1 MLKGC
6 EFMIEKENEY
16 RAALYCRLSSDDAYL
31 GESGSIQTQRTLLIQ
46 YCKENSIPVY
56 DVYVDDGF
64 SGTNFER
71 PNFKRMLTDLEKHK
85 ANLVI
90 VKDLSRF
97 GREYAQMGMYIE
109 NDFEDWN
116 IRFIAIGENIDT
128 LNGTDGILM
137 PITNVINSQYAKECS
152 RKTKQAHRALAKEGK
167 FIGSRAPFGYMK
179 DPNDRH
185 HLIVDTEA
193 AEIVK
198 SIFKMFCDGIG
209 YVRMTKILREKK
221 VLNPQ
226 AYFNKNNPDYYKSDY
241 WRQDFDWH
249 ATSIRAILNNPV
261 YLGQTTFGR
270 TKVKGRTKKKK
281 VAVDESEWIVV
292 KNTHEPII
300 DKGTWDLVHDI
311 MKNRRR
317 ETKRGEVQMFAGL
330 VKCSGCD
337 SSLNVSY
344 NSKKQKFT
352 GFSCWVYKNYGKER
366 CTSHA
371 IGYQTLYNIVLE
383 DIRRQA
389 ECVADSREKYIK
401 LLENR
406 MDEKAELDIKKSKS
420 ELKKVE
426 KRLVQIDKVLNKLYE
441 DRTLEKIREERYLS
455 MSATYESEYN
465 ELKSKQ
471 SDLEEQISQ
480 TETAEYNAKLF
491 TDLIEKYINITELNA
506 RILNELIEKIVVH
519 EKEIINGE
527 KYQTVEIYYRF
538 VGLMI

>member
-1 MLKGC
+1 MLKGSV
-6 EFMIEKENEY
+6 FMIEKENEY

-31 GESGSIQTQRTLLIQ
+31 GESGSIQTQKALLTQ
-46 YCKENSIPVY
+46 YCRENNIPIY
-56 DVYVDDGF
+56 DTYADDGF

-71 PNFKRMLTDLEKHK
+71 PDFKRMLGDLEKHK
-85 ANLVI
+85 ANVVI

-116 IRFIAIGENIDT
+116 IRFISIGENIDT

-137 PITNVINSQYAKECS
+137 PITNVINSHYAKECS
-152 RKTKQAHRALAKEGK
+152 RKTNQAHRALAKEGK
-167 FIGSRAPFGYMK
+167 FIGSRAPFGYIK

-185 HLIVDTEA
+185 HLIVDEEA
-193 AEIVK
+193 AAVVK
-198 SIFKMFCDGIG
+198 DIFKMFCNGIG
-209 YVRMTKILREKK
+209 YGKMTKILRERR

-249 ATSIRAILNNPV
+249 VTSIRALLNNPV

-270 TKVKGRTKKKK
+270 TKVKGRVKKTK
-281 VAVDESEWIVV
+281 VATDESEWIVV
-292 KNTHEPII
+292 ENTHEALV
-300 DKGTWDLVHDI
+300 DKATWDLVHNI

-317 ETKRGEVQMFAGL
+317 QTKRGETQMFAGL
-330 VKCSGCD
+330 IKCSSCG
-337 SSLNVSY
+337 SALNVSY
-344 NSKKQKFT
+344 NYKTQKYT

-371 IGYQTLYNIVLE
+371 IGYKTLYNIVLE

-389 ECVADSREKYIK
+389 EHIK
-401 LLENR
+401 NSK
-406 MDEKAELDIKKSKS
+406 MDYLAKLQNKLVDRSAQEMKQIKAELKKA
-420 ELKKVE
+420 E
-426 KRLVQIDKVLNKLYE
+426 KRLAQLDKIMSKLYE
-441 DRTLEKIREERYLS
+441 DVALEKITEERYVS
-455 MSATYESEYN
+455 MNSNYENEFN
-465 ELKSKQ
+465 ELTERVKQ
-471 SDLEEQISQ
+471 LKTEI
-480 TETAEYNAKLF
+480 ETADQSYVNALSF
-491 TDLIEKYINITELNA
+491 VDIVEKYTDIQELNA

-527 KYQTVEIYYRF
+527 KYQTVEIYYKF
-538 VGLMI
+538 VGII

>member
-1 MLKGC
+1 
-6 EFMIEKENEY
+6 MIEKENEY

-31 GESGSIQTQRTLLIQ
+31 GESGSIQTQRALLTQ
-46 YCKENSIPVY
+46 YCKENNIPVY

-71 PNFKRMLTDLEKHK
+71 PDFKRMLVDLENHK

-116 IRFIAIGENIDT
+116 IRFISIGESIDT

-185 HLIVDTEA
+185 HLIIDEEA
-193 AEIVK
+193 AAVVQD
-198 SIFKMFCDGIG
+198 IFRMFCDGIG
-209 YVRMTKILREKK
+209 YVRMTKILREQK

-292 KNTHEPII
+292 ENTHEPLIEQE
-300 DKGTWDLVHDI
+300 TWDLVHDI

-330 VKCSGCD
+330 VKCADCGSA
-337 SSLNVSY
+337 LNVSY
-344 NSKKQKFT
+344 NSKKKKFT

-389 ECVADSREKYIK
+389 ECVADSREKYIEI
-401 LLENR
+401 LENR
-406 MDEKAELDIKKSKS
+406 MDEKAEQDIKKTKS
-420 ELKKVE
+420 ELKKVV
-426 KRLVQIDKVLNKLYE
+426 KRLAQLDKILNKLYE
-441 DRTLEKIREERYLS
+441 DRALEKISEERYLS
-455 MSATYESEYN
+455 MSSNYENEYN
-465 ELKSKQ
+465 ELKDEQ
-471 SDLEEQISQ
+471 TDLKEQIVQ
-480 TETAEYNAKLF
+480 TETAEYNAKIF

-519 EKEIINGE
+519 EKEIINDE
-527 KYQTVEIYYRF
+527 KYQIVEIYYKF

>member
-1 MLKGC
+1 
-6 EFMIEKENEY
+6 MIEKENEY

-31 GESGSIQTQRTLLIQ
+31 GESGSIQTQRALLTQ
-46 YCKENSIPVY
+46 YCKENNIPVY

-71 PNFKRMLTDLEKHK
+71 PDFKRMLIDLEKHK

-116 IRFIAIGENIDT
+116 IRFISIGENIDT

-152 RKTKQAHRALAKEGK
+152 RKTKQAHRALAKGGK

-185 HLIVDTEA
+185 HLIIDEEA
-193 AEIVK
+193 ATVVQD
-198 SIFKMFCDGIG
+198 IFRMFCDGIG
-209 YVRMTKILREKK
+209 YVRITKILREKK

-270 TKVKGRTKKKK
+270 TKVKGRAKKKK

-292 KNTHEPII
+292 ENTHEPLV
-300 DKGTWDLVHDI
+300 DKETWDLVNDI

-330 VKCSGCD
+330 VKCADCGSA
-337 SSLNVSY
+337 LNVSY

-389 ECVADSREKYIK
+389 ECVADSKEQYIK

-406 MDEKAELDIKKSKS
+406 MDEKAEQDIKKTKS

-426 KRLVQIDKVLNKLYE
+426 KRLAQIDKVVNKLYE
-441 DRTLEKIREERYLS
+441 DRALEKITEERYLS
-455 MSATYESEYN
+455 MSSNYENEYN
-465 ELKSKQ
+465 ELKNKQ
-471 SDLEEQISQ
+471 TILKERITQ
-480 TETAEYNAKLF
+480 TETAEYNAKIF

-519 EKEIINGE
+519 EKEIINGK
-527 KYQTVEIYYRF
+527 KYQTVEIYYKF

>member
-1 MLKGC
+1 
-6 EFMIEKENEY
+6 MIEKENEY

-31 GESGSIQTQRTLLIQ
+31 GESGSVQTQRALLTQ
-46 YCKENSIPVY
+46 YCKENNIPVY

-71 PNFKRMLTDLEKHK
+71 PDFKRMIVDLENHK

-116 IRFIAIGENIDT
+116 IRFISIGENIDT
-128 LNGTDGILM
+128 LNGTEGILM

-185 HLIVDTEA
+185 HLIIDEEA
-193 AEIVK
+193 AAVVQD
-198 SIFKMFCDGIG
+198 IFRMFCEGIG

-249 ATSIRAILNNPV
+249 ATSIRSILNNPV

-270 TKVKGRTKKKK
+270 TKVKGRAKRKK

-292 KNTHEPII
+292 ENTHEPLV
-300 DKGTWDLVHDI
+300 DQETWDLVHDI

-330 VKCSGCD
+330 VKCADCGSA
-337 SSLNVSY
+337 LNVSY

-389 ECVADSREKYIK
+389 ECVADSKEQYIE

-406 MDEKAELDIKKSKS
+406 MDEKAEQDIKKIKS

-426 KRLVQIDKVLNKLYE
+426 KRLAQIDKVFNKLYE
-441 DRTLEKIREERYLS
+441 DRALEKISEERYLS
-455 MSATYESEYN
+455 MSSNYENEYN
-465 ELKSKQ
+465 ELKDKQ
-471 SDLEEQISQ
+471 TILEEQITQ
-480 TETAEYNAKLF
+480 TETAEYNAKIF

-519 EKEIINGE
+519 EKEIINDE
-527 KYQTVEIYYRF
+527 KYQTVEIYYKF

>member
-31 GESGSIQTQRTLLIQ
+31 GESGSIQTQRALLTQ
-46 YCKENSIPVY
+46 YCKENNFPIF
-56 DVYVDDGF
+56 DVYVDDGY

-71 PNFKRMLTDLEKHK
+71 PDFKRMLVDLENHK
-85 ANLVI
+85 ANVVV

-116 IRFIAIGENIDT
+116 IRFISIGESIDT

-167 FIGSRAPFGYMK
+167 FIGSKAPFGYAK

-185 HLIVDTEA
+185 HLIIDEEA
-193 AEIVK
+193 ADVVK

-221 VLNPQ
+221 ILNPQ
-226 AYFNKNNPDYYKSDY
+226 AYFNRNNPDYYKSDY

-249 ATSIRAILNNPV
+249 ATSIRAILNNPI

-281 VAVDESEWIVV
+281 VATDESEWIVV
-292 KNTHEPII
+292 ENTHEPII
-300 DKGTWDLVHDI
+300 DRETWNLAHDI

-317 ETKRGEVQMFAGL
+317 EMKRGEIHMFAGL
-330 VKCSGCD
+330 VKCADCGSA
-337 SSLNVSY
+337 LNVSY
-344 NSKKQKFT
+344 NSKKEKFT

-389 ECVADSREKYIK
+389 ECVSDSKEKYLA
-401 LLENR
+401 LLSHR
-406 MDEKAELDIKKSKS
+406 MDEKTEQDIRKSKS
-420 ELKKVE
+420 ELKKTE
-426 KRLVQIDKVLNKLYE
+426 KRLSQLDKILNKLYE
-441 DRTLEKIREERYLS
+441 DRALEKITEERYLAMNS
-455 MSATYESEYN
+455 QYESEYN
-465 ELKSKQ
+465 ELKLKQ
-471 SDLEEQISQ
+471 QALTEQINQ
-480 TETAEYNAKLF
+480 TETVEYNAKVF

-519 EKEIINGE
+519 EKENIEGE
-527 KYQTVEIYYRF
+527 KYQTVEIYYKF
-538 VGLMI
+538 VGLL